1 MRFLLKIVEDIYIST
16 KYESQIFGI
25 LFRSIFKHLTFEKFI
40 SIYQNNIIKIRAV
53 HPLRNSVI
61 IKNRKK
67 LFPENAP
74 FSQNRV
80 PRF

>member
-1 MRFLLKIVEDIYIST
+1 MNPRFLGFF
-16 KYESQIFGI
+16 FG
-25 LFRSIFKHLTFEKFI
+25 LFFKHLTFEKFI